1 MTTSA
6 DPLVFL
12 RSYFVEVVSRYLHLS
27 NFLQQT
33 NRESRGETPN
43 LLFNFSKQLSEQVR
57 DLVRF
62 YPTVSKAPAAANTVL
77 HVSGPFED
85 VVQCAVKFQRMHKKL
100 RWFPSPWPETELFQ
114 FLTQVCKEKGLEDDF
129 RALNPTV
136 VFSDEYNFLTSDVN
150 RSKNQDGT
158 QTDQRT
164 RLIVWALPK
173 CEMGNPLLWPV
184 LAHEVA
190 HGMFQE
196 KGSIL
201 AIEMLSKKHEKRLEL
216 LKSWATE
223 LNADLFAFRILGPA
237 YLYCLIYFSIFF
249 IDFNLHTPVRREL
262 GDNHGSHPPPAERIR
277 LLAREF
283 DNRSIGASERL
294 REIRTTKERMMSLY
308 DIRLKLEQHVDPPE
322 YTPSQKDDERYS
334 FSEEEMD
341 ELWDIIH
348 RTQYERFPDLDM
360 KDGELE
366 DCVTLA
372 KRLERK
378 QIASSILNP
387 DGKDILRR
395 YLRKRF
401 DEEGLTSGIV
411 RLDWPSNSEQKQ
423 HEMNEDKALTRERSL
438 IGLNERPAKISQVL
452 NAGWIEKV
460 TALFNEPTPEFYTL
474 ALTNEPALQD
484 ILLEPSRQLRKSIQ
498 VALVLSSIKEYSGP
512 ISPRY

>member
-1 MTTSA
+1 
-6 DPLVFL
+6 
-12 RSYFVEVVSRYLHLS
+12 
-27 NFLQQT
+27 
-33 NRESRGETPN
+33 
-43 LLFNFSKQLSEQVR
+43 
-57 DLVRF
+57 
-62 YPTVSKAPAAANTVL
+62 
-77 HVSGPFED
+77 
-85 VVQCAVKFQRMHKKL
+85 
-100 RWFPSPWPETELFQ
+100 
-114 FLTQVCKEKGLEDDF
+114 
-129 RALNPTV
+129 
-136 VFSDEYNFLTSDVN
+136 
-150 RSKNQDGT
+150 
-158 QTDQRT
+158 
-164 RLIVWALPK
+164 
-173 CEMGNPLLWPV
+173 
-184 LAHEVA
+184 
-190 HGMFQE
+190 
-196 KGSIL
+196 
-201 AIEMLSKKHEKRLEL
+201 
-216 LKSWATE
+216 
-223 LNADLFAFRILGPA
+223 
-237 YLYCLIYFSIFF
+237 
-249 IDFNLHTPVRREL
+249 
-262 GDNHGSHPPPAERIR
+262 
-277 LLAREF
+277 
-283 DNRSIGASERL
+283 
-294 REIRTTKERMMSLY
+294 
-308 DIRLKLEQHVDPPE
+308 
-322 YTPSQKDDERYS
+322 
-334 FSEEEMD
+334 MD